1 MAPGHEDSEPVDAVL
16 RIRMDITGKI
26 GIVGSGLI
34 GKSWAMI
41 FASVGYKVNLIPFL
55 RDKYL
60 KLSVT
65 DDKME
70 LKLFAIIQGNISR
83 LSLQL

>member
-1 MAPGHEDSEPVDAVL
+1 VAPGHECSEPVDAVL

-41 FASVGYKVNLIPFL
+41 FASVGYKVNLISFL
-55 RDKYL
+55 RARYL
-60 KLSVT
+60 KPSVT
-65 DDKME
+65 ADKME
-70 LKLFAIIQGNISR
+70 LKLFAIIQGNIYR
-83 LSLQL
+83 L